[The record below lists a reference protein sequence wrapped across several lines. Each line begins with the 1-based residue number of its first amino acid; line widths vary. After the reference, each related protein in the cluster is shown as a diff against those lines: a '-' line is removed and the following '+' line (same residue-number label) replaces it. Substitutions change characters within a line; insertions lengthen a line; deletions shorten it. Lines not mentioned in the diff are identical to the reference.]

1 MLSIAESP
9 RRLIKIC
16 PYESENFLDYVKKFK
31 QALDEVKREVGTE
44 LLDNFVTKQEYYRTC
59 NNQTE
64 QE

>member
-44 LLDNFVTKQEYYRTC
+44 LLDNFVTKQE
-59 NNQTE
+59 
-64 QE
+64 